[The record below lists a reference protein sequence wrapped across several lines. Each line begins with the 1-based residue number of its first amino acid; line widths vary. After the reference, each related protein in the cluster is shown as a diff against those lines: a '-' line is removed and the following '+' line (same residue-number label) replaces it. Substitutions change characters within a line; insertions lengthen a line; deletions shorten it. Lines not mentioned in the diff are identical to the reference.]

1 MIQENEEEL
10 PLTPGFMKS
19 SIRPDRADK
28 IRKMFSARKSI
39 PIVPS
44 PKKDSRQE
52 ILKIINRRP
61 DSIVQRQH
69 EAQGCVL
76 YSIVTENTVISF
88 PCSVWGLHDIREIE
102 FEPI

>member
-1 MIQENEEEL
+1 MYFQENEEL

-44 PKKDSRQE
+44 PKKNSRQE
-52 ILKIINRRP
+52 ILKMINRKP

-69 EAQGCVL
+69 DAQVIFGNCEFYDENFIFIL
-76 YSIVTENTVISF
+76 GRSIRSSKTQF
-88 PCSVWGLHDIREIE
+88 
-102 FEPI
+102 

>member
-1 MIQENEEEL
+1 
-10 PLTPGFMKS
+10 MKS

-44 PKKDSRQE
+44 PKKNSRQE

-61 DSIVQRQH
+61 DAIVQRQH
-69 EAQGCVL
+69 EAQESL
-76 YSIVTENTVISF
+76 SPDQLSYT
-88 PCSVWGLHDIREIE
+88 DIAH
-102 FEPI
+102 

>member
-1 MIQENEEEL
+1 VYFQENEEL

-44 PKKDSRQE
+44 PKKNSRQE

-69 EAQGCVL
+69 EAQV
-76 YSIVTENTVISF
+76 SF
-88 PCSVWGLHDIREIE
+88 CI
-102 FEPI
+102 F